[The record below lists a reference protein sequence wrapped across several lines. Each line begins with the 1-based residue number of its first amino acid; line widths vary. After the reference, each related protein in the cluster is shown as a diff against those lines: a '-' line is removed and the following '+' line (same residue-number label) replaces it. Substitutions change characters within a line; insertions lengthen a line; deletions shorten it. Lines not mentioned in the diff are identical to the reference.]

1 MANKSHP
8 VQQEFDLQQLAGILR
23 HRKGPISAA
32 ILVGALLGGA
42 YGLVASPTYKAN
54 ALIEVRSGQN
64 QILTDFNSPVN
75 NNMQPPSTGTEVDL
89 AQSRAVLGQTVDN
102 LHLDIGI
109 ESNQSFLGKLFSG
122 DSAADAQAVTVQT
135 LAVPE
140 NWENNPMTL
149 TVVDGRSYKL
159 SLPDGKE
166 VTGRVGE
173 AVKPSADVT
182 VLISQLAAPAGSE
195 FTVTKYSRLGAIN
208 QLSNSLSVASK
219 GLGVPLIELSYIGSD
234 RKEIQSILNQIVN
247 NYVHLSKNRDVQV
260 ASNGLAFINE
270 ELPRLRQSLQDAE
283 NRLNAYR
290 VRSGS
295 VDIPTEASTAVQSL
309 STIETQITALKAE
322 EAGMAAI
329 YTKDHPDYIAL
340 ADRVRV
346 LEKSRDDINRQ
357 ISNLPTT
364 QQEVIRLTR
373 DVETSQATYVQLLNK
388 QQEMNIL
395 KASSQGNVRVI
406 DQAAADEKPF
416 KPQKFVLILLGAL
429 AAGLLSSAWYIFRAL
444 SRPTLKFADE
454 IKDLGYNLISS
465 IPVSI
470 AQSKEDARFK
480 RAHRSKNN
488 RPNYLLAY
496 SHPNDIA
503 VETMRALRT
512 NLHFSTID
520 KKCPTIM
527 ITSTTPGVGKS
538 FVSSNLG
545 AVTAQAGQKVLL
557 IDADMRLGTLHHTFG
572 APVEDGL
579 SELLQ
584 GSISFDEA
592 VKRTEIGNLDLITR
606 GHSPQTPSELL
617 MSQDFIQLLEKA
629 REKYD
634 QIIIDTPPV
643 LAVTDSTVIGKMSDA
658 TLLITRYNYSSADEL
673 GESYSR
679 LRGNGIDIEGV
690 IFNCIEKNARNY
702 YQYQEYTPQ

>member
-8 VQQEFDLQQLAGILR
+8 VEQEFDLQQLAGILR
-23 HRKGPISAA
+23 HRKTPIGIA
-32 ILVGALLGGA
+32 ILVGAILGGA
-42 YGLVASPTYKAN
+42 YGLVATPTYKAN
-54 ALIEVRSGQN
+54 ALVEVRSGQN
-64 QILTDFNSPVN
+64 QILTDVNSPVN
-75 NNMQPPSTGTEVDL
+75 NTQPPSANAEVDL
-89 AQSRAVLGQTVDN
+89 ARSRAVLGQTVDN

-109 ESNQSFLGKLFSG
+109 EPEKSFFGKLFSG
-122 DSAADAQAVTVQT
+122 NSAADAQAITVQT
-135 LAVPE
+135 LSVPE
-140 NWENNPMTL
+140 NWENSPILL
-149 TVVDGRSYKL
+149 TVVDEKSYKL
-159 SLPDGKE
+159 VLPDSKE
-166 VTGRVGE
+166 ISGRVGE
-173 AVKPSADVT
+173 VVKPSSDISILV
-182 VLISQLAAPAGSE
+182 SQLAAPAGSE
-195 FTVTKYSRLGAIN
+195 FTLTKFSKMSAIN
-208 QLSNSLSVASK
+208 QLSANLSVDSK
-219 GLGVPLIELSYIGSD
+219 GIGIPLLEFSYTGTD
-234 RKEIQSILNQIVN
+234 RQEIQSTLSHIVN
-247 NYVHLSKNRDVQV
+247 NYVHLSKNRDVQM

-270 ELPRLRQSLQDAE
+270 ELPRLKQSLQDAE

-295 VDIPTEASTAVQSL
+295 VDIPTEASTAVQGL
-309 STIETQITALKAE
+309 SNIETQITALRAE
-322 EAGMAAI
+322 EAGMSAI

-340 ADRVRV
+340 SDRLRV

-364 QQEVIRLTR
+364 EQEVIRLTR
-373 DVETSQATYVQLLNK
+373 DVETNQATYVQLLNK

-395 KASSQGNVRVI
+395 KASSQGNIRVI
-406 DQAAADEKPF
+406 DQAAAAEKPF
-416 KPQKFVLILLGAL
+416 KPQKPILVLLGAL
-429 AAGLLSSAWYIFRAL
+429 GAGILASAWYIFRAL

-465 IPVSI
+465 IPVSM

-480 RAHRSKNN
+480 RSHRSKNN

-503 VETMRALRT
+503 VEVMRALRT

-520 KKCPTIM
+520 KKSPTIM

-572 APVEDGL
+572 VQAENGL

-584 GSISFDEA
+584 GSIDFDAA
-592 VKRTEIGNLDLITR
+592 VKRTEIGNLDLITC

>member
-23 HRKGPISAA
+23 HRKTQIGTA
-32 ILVGALLGGA
+32 ILAGAILGGL
-42 YGLVASPTYKAN
+42 YGFVATPTYKAN
-54 ALIEVRSGQN
+54 ALIEVRGGQN
-64 QILTDFNSPVN
+64 QILTDVNSPVN
-75 NNMQPPSTGTEVDL
+75 NMQPTSANAEVDL
-89 AQSRAVLGQTVDN
+89 ARSRAVLGQTVDN

-109 ESNQSFLGKLFSG
+109 EPKKSFLGNLFSG
-122 DSAADAQAVTVQT
+122 NSAEAQAITVQT
-135 LAVPE
+135 LSVPK
-140 NWENNPMTL
+140 NWENTPMLL
-149 TVVDGRSYKL
+149 TVLDEKSYKL
-159 SLPDGKE
+159 ALPDGKE
-166 VTGRVGE
+166 VNGRVGE
-173 AVKPSADVT
+173 TVKPSADITILV
-182 VLISQLAAPAGSE
+182 SQLAAPVGS
-195 FTVTKYSRLGAIN
+195 TYSITKFSKLSAIDK
-208 QLSNSLSVASK
+208 LSANLSVDSK
-219 GLGVPLIELSYIGSD
+219 GMGVPLLEFSYTGTD
-234 RKEIQSILNQIVN
+234 RQEIQSTLSHIVN
-247 NYVHLSKNRDVQV
+247 NYVNLSKNRDVQI

-270 ELPRLRQSLQDAE
+270 ELPRLKQSLQDAE

-295 VDIPTEASTAVQSL
+295 VDVPTEARTAVQDL
-309 STIETQITALKAE
+309 SNIETQITALKAE
-322 EAGMAAI
+322 EAGMSAI
-329 YTKDHPDYIAL
+329 YTKDHPDYVAL
-340 ADRVRV
+340 TDRLRV
-346 LEKSRDDINRQ
+346 LEQSRDNINRQ
-357 ISNLPTT
+357 ISNLPNTE
-364 QQEVIRLTR
+364 QEVIRLTR
-373 DVETSQATYVQLLNK
+373 DVETNQATYVQLLSK

-406 DQAAADEKPF
+406 DQAAAAEKPF
-416 KPQKFVLILLGAL
+416 KPQKPILVLLGAL
-429 AAGLLSSAWYIFRAL
+429 GAGILASAWYIFRAL
-444 SRPTLKFADE
+444 SRPTLKFSEE

-480 RAHRSKNN
+480 RSHSGKNN

-503 VETMRALRT
+503 VETLRALRT

-520 KKCPTIM
+520 KKSPTIM

-538 FVSSNLG
+538 FVSSNLA

-572 APVEDGL
+572 VPAEDGL

-584 GSISFDEA
+584 GSINFVDA
-592 VKRTEIGNLDLITR
+592 VKRTEIGNLDLITC

-617 MSQDFIQLLEKA
+617 MSQEFIQLLENA

-643 LAVTDSTVIGKMSDA
+643 LAVTDSTVIGKLSDA

-679 LRGNGIDIEGV
+679 LRGNGIEIEGV

>member
-1 MANKSHP
+1 M
-8 VQQEFDLQQLAGILR
+8 
-23 HRKGPISAA
+23 
-32 ILVGALLGGA
+32 
-42 YGLVASPTYKAN
+42 ASPTYKAN

-679 LRGNGIDIEGV
+679 LRGNGIEIEGV

>member
-8 VQQEFDLQQLAGILR
+8 VEQEFDLQQLAGILR
-23 HRKGPISAA
+23 HRKTPIGIA
-32 ILVGALLGGA
+32 ILVGAILGGA
-42 YGLVASPTYKAN
+42 YGLVATPTYKAN
-54 ALIEVRSGQN
+54 ALVEVRSGQN
-64 QILTDFNSPVN
+64 QILTDVNSPVN
-75 NNMQPPSTGTEVDL
+75 NTQPPSANAEVDL
-89 AQSRAVLGQTVDN
+89 ARSRAVLGQTVDN

-109 ESNQSFLGKLFSG
+109 EPEKSFFGKLFSG
-122 DSAADAQAVTVQT
+122 NSAADAQAITVQT
-135 LAVPE
+135 LSVPE
-140 NWENNPMTL
+140 NWENSPILL
-149 TVVDGRSYKL
+149 TVVDEKSYKL
-159 SLPDGKE
+159 VLPDSKE
-166 VTGRVGE
+166 ISGRVGE
-173 AVKPSADVT
+173 VVKPSSDISILV
-182 VLISQLAAPAGSE
+182 SQLAAPAGSE
-195 FTVTKYSRLGAIN
+195 FTLTKFSKMSAIN
-208 QLSNSLSVASK
+208 QLSANLSVDSK
-219 GLGVPLIELSYIGSD
+219 GIGIPLLEFSYTGTD
-234 RKEIQSILNQIVN
+234 RQEIQSTLSHIVN
-247 NYVHLSKNRDVQV
+247 NYVHLSKNRDVQM

-270 ELPRLRQSLQDAE
+270 ELPRLKQSLQDAE

-295 VDIPTEASTAVQSL
+295 VDIPTEASTAVQGL
-309 STIETQITALKAE
+309 SNIETQITALRAE
-322 EAGMAAI
+322 EAGMSAI

-340 ADRVRV
+340 SDRLRV

-364 QQEVIRLTR
+364 EQEVIRLTR
-373 DVETSQATYVQLLNK
+373 DVETNQATYVQLLNK

-395 KASSQGNVRVI
+395 KASSQGNIRVI
-406 DQAAADEKPF
+406 DQAAAAEKPF
-416 KPQKFVLILLGAL
+416 KPQKPILVLLGAL
-429 AAGLLSSAWYIFRAL
+429 GAGILASAWYIFRAL

-454 IKDLGYNLISS
+454 IKDLGYNLIFC
-465 IPVSI
+465 IPVSM

-480 RAHRSKNN
+480 RSHRSKNN

-520 KKCPTIM
+520 KKSPTIM

-572 APVEDGL
+572 VQAENGL

-584 GSISFDEA
+584 GSIDFDAA
-592 VKRTEIGNLDLITR
+592 VKRTEIGNLDLITC

>member
-270 ELPRLRQSLQDAE
+270 QLPRLRQSLQDAE

-679 LRGNGIDIEGV
+679 LRGNGIEIEGV

>member
-23 HRKGPISAA
+23 HRKTQIGTA
-32 ILVGALLGGA
+32 ILAGAILGGL
-42 YGLVASPTYKAN
+42 YGFVATPTYKAN
-54 ALIEVRSGQN
+54 ALIEVRGGQN
-64 QILTDFNSPVN
+64 QILTDVNSPVN
-75 NNMQPPSTGTEVDL
+75 NMQPTSANAEVDL
-89 AQSRAVLGQTVDN
+89 ARSRAVLGQTVDN

-109 ESNQSFLGKLFSG
+109 EPKKSFLGNLFSG
-122 DSAADAQAVTVQT
+122 NSAEAQAITVQT
-135 LAVPE
+135 LSVPE
-140 NWENNPMTL
+140 NWENTPMLL
-149 TVVDGRSYKL
+149 TVLDEKSYKL
-159 SLPDGKE
+159 ALPDGKE
-166 VTGRVGE
+166 VNGRVGE
-173 AVKPSADVT
+173 TVKPSADITILV
-182 VLISQLAAPAGSE
+182 SQLAAPVGS
-195 FTVTKYSRLGAIN
+195 TYSITKFSKLSAIDK
-208 QLSNSLSVASK
+208 LSANLSVDSK
-219 GLGVPLIELSYIGSD
+219 GMGVPLLEFSYTGTD
-234 RKEIQSILNQIVN
+234 RQEIQSTLSHIVN
-247 NYVHLSKNRDVQV
+247 NYVNLSKNRDVQI

-270 ELPRLRQSLQDAE
+270 ELPRLKQSLQDAE

-295 VDIPTEASTAVQSL
+295 VDVPTEARTAVQDL
-309 STIETQITALKAE
+309 SNIETQITALKAE
-322 EAGMAAI
+322 EAGMSAI
-329 YTKDHPDYIAL
+329 YTKDHPDYVAL
-340 ADRVRV
+340 TDRLRV
-346 LEKSRDDINRQ
+346 LEQSRDNINRQ
-357 ISNLPTT
+357 ISNLPNTE
-364 QQEVIRLTR
+364 QEVIRLTR
-373 DVETSQATYVQLLNK
+373 DVETNQATYVQLLSK

-406 DQAAADEKPF
+406 DQAAAAEKPF
-416 KPQKFVLILLGAL
+416 KPQKPILVLLGAL
-429 AAGLLSSAWYIFRAL
+429 GAGILASAWYIFRAL
-444 SRPTLKFADE
+444 SRPTLKFSEE

-480 RAHRSKNN
+480 RSHSGKNN

-503 VETMRALRT
+503 VETLRALRT

-520 KKCPTIM
+520 KKSPTIM

-538 FVSSNLG
+538 FVSSNLA

-572 APVEDGL
+572 VPAEDGL

-584 GSISFDEA
+584 GSINFVDA
-592 VKRTEIGNLDLITR
+592 VKRTEIGNLDLITC

-617 MSQDFIQLLEKA
+617 MSQEFIQLLENA

-643 LAVTDSTVIGKMSDA
+643 LAVTDSTVIGKLSDA

-679 LRGNGIDIEGV
+679 LRGNGIEIEGV

>member
-1 MANKSHP
+1 MANNSHP
-8 VQQEFDLQQLAGILR
+8 VEQEFDLQQFFGILR
-23 HRKGPISAA
+23 HRKTQISIA
-32 ILVGALLGGA
+32 ILAGAIFGGA
-42 YGLVASPTYKAN
+42 YGLIVPPTYKAN
-54 ALIEVRSGQN
+54 ALIEVRSNQN
-64 QILTDFNSPVN
+64 QILTDLNSPVN
-75 NNMQPPSTGTEVDL
+75 SARMPSTNAEVDL
-89 AQSRAVLGQTVDN
+89 AKSRAVLGQTVDN
-102 LHLDIGI
+102 LHLDLSIQPK
-109 ESNQSFLGKLFSG
+109 QSFLGKLFSG
-122 DSAADAQAVTVQT
+122 SSADDKKTIGIQT
-135 LAVPE
+135 LAIPE
-140 NWENNPMTL
+140 NWENKPMAL
-149 TVVDGRSYKL
+149 TVIDEKSYKL
-159 SLPDGKE
+159 TLPDSKE
-166 VTGRVGE
+166 ISGHVGE
-173 AVKPSADVT
+173 VIKPSSDITILV
-182 VLISQLAAPAGSE
+182 SQLAAPVGSE
-195 FTVTKYSRLGAIN
+195 FIVTKHSRLGAIDK
-208 QLSNSLSVASK
+208 LSANLSVTSK
-219 GLGVPLIELSYIGSD
+219 GLDVPLIELSYIGED
-234 RKEIQSILNQIVN
+234 RQEIQSTLNQIVN
-247 NYVHLSKNRDVQV
+247 NYVNLSKNRDVQM
-260 ASNGLAFINE
+260 AANGLAFINE
-270 ELPRLRQSLQDAE
+270 ELPRLKQALQDAE

-295 VDIPTEASTAVQSL
+295 VDVPTEARTAVQSL
-309 STIETQITALKAE
+309 SNIETQITALKTE

-340 ADRVRV
+340 ADRLRV
-346 LEKSRDDINRQ
+346 LEKSRDDINKQ
-357 ISNLPTT
+357 ISGLPTT
-364 QQEVIRLTR
+364 EQEVIRLTR
-373 DVETSQATYVQLLNK
+373 DVETNQATYVQLLNK

-395 KASSQGNVRVI
+395 QASSQGNVRVI
-406 DQAAADEKPF
+406 DQAAAAEKPF
-416 KPQKFVLILLGAL
+416 KPQKAILILLGAM
-429 AAGLLSSAWYIFRAL
+429 AAGLLACAWYIFRAL

-465 IPVSI
+465 IPISI

-480 RAHRSKNN
+480 RSHRGKNN

-503 VETMRALRT
+503 VETLRALRT

-520 KKCPTIM
+520 KKSPIIM

-538 FVSSNLG
+538 FISSNLG

-572 APVEDGL
+572 VPVEDGL

-584 GSISFDEA
+584 GSINFSDA
-592 VKRTEIGNLDLITR
+592 IKHTEIGNLDLITR

-617 MSQDFIQLLEKA
+617 MGQEFIQLLEKA
-629 REKYD
+629 RERYD

-643 LAVTDSTVIGKMSDA
+643 LAVTDSTVIGNLSDA

-679 LRGNGIDIEGV
+679 LRGNGIELEGV

>member
-23 HRKGPISAA
+23 HRKTQIGTA
-32 ILVGALLGGA
+32 ILAGAILGGL
-42 YGLVASPTYKAN
+42 YGFVATPTYKAN
-54 ALIEVRSGQN
+54 ALIEVRGGQN
-64 QILTDFNSPVN
+64 QILTDVNSPVN
-75 NNMQPPSTGTEVDL
+75 NMQPTSANAEVDL
-89 AQSRAVLGQTVDN
+89 ARSRAVLGQTVDN

-109 ESNQSFLGKLFSG
+109 EPKKSFLGNLFSG
-122 DSAADAQAVTVQT
+122 NSAEAQAITIQT
-135 LAVPE
+135 LSVPE
-140 NWENNPMTL
+140 NWENTPMLL
-149 TVVDGRSYKL
+149 TVLDEKSYKL
-159 SLPDGKE
+159 ALPDGKE
-166 VTGRVGE
+166 VNGRVGE
-173 AVKPSADVT
+173 TVKPSADITILV
-182 VLISQLAAPAGSE
+182 SQLAAPVGS
-195 FTVTKYSRLGAIN
+195 TYSITKFSKLSAIDK
-208 QLSNSLSVASK
+208 LSANLSVDSK
-219 GLGVPLIELSYIGSD
+219 GMGVPLLEFSYTGTD
-234 RKEIQSILNQIVN
+234 RQEIQSTLSHIVN
-247 NYVHLSKNRDVQV
+247 NYVNLSKNRDVQI

-270 ELPRLRQSLQDAE
+270 ELPRLKQSLQDAE

-295 VDIPTEASTAVQSL
+295 VDVPTEARTAVQDL
-309 STIETQITALKAE
+309 SNIETQITALKAE
-322 EAGMAAI
+322 EAGMSAI
-329 YTKDHPDYIAL
+329 YTKDHPDYVAL
-340 ADRVRV
+340 TDRLRV
-346 LEKSRDDINRQ
+346 LEQSRDNINRQ
-357 ISNLPTT
+357 ISNLPNTE
-364 QQEVIRLTR
+364 QEVIRLTR
-373 DVETSQATYVQLLNK
+373 DVETNQATYVQLLSK

-406 DQAAADEKPF
+406 DQAAAAEKPF
-416 KPQKFVLILLGAL
+416 KPQKPILVLLGAL
-429 AAGLLSSAWYIFRAL
+429 GAGILASAWYIFRAL
-444 SRPTLKFADE
+444 SRPTLKFSEE

-480 RAHRSKNN
+480 RSHSGKNN

-503 VETMRALRT
+503 VETLRALRT

-520 KKCPTIM
+520 KKSPTIM

-538 FVSSNLG
+538 FVSSNLA

-572 APVEDGL
+572 VPAEDGL

-584 GSISFDEA
+584 GSINFVDA
-592 VKRTEIGNLDLITR
+592 VKRTEIGNLDLITC

-617 MSQDFIQLLEKA
+617 MSQEFIQLLENA

-643 LAVTDSTVIGKMSDA
+643 LAVTDSTVIGKLSDA

-679 LRGNGIDIEGV
+679 LRGNGIEIEGV

>member
-1 MANKSHP
+1 MANKSLP
-8 VQQEFDLQQLAGILR
+8 VEQEFDLQQLAGILR
-23 HRKGPISAA
+23 HRKTPIGIA
-32 ILVGALLGGA
+32 ILVGAILGGA
-42 YGLVASPTYKAN
+42 YGLVATPTYKAN
-54 ALIEVRSGQN
+54 ALVEVRSGQN
-64 QILTDFNSPVN
+64 QILTDVNSPVN
-75 NNMQPPSTGTEVDL
+75 NTQPPSANAEVDL
-89 AQSRAVLGQTVDN
+89 ARSRAVLGQTVDN

-109 ESNQSFLGKLFSG
+109 EPEKSFFGKLFSG
-122 DSAADAQAVTVQT
+122 NSAADAQAITVQT
-135 LAVPE
+135 LSVPE
-140 NWENNPMTL
+140 NWENSPILL
-149 TVVDGRSYKL
+149 TVVDEKSYKL
-159 SLPDGKE
+159 VLPDSKE
-166 VTGRVGE
+166 ISGRVGE
-173 AVKPSADVT
+173 VVKPSSDISILV
-182 VLISQLAAPAGSE
+182 SQLAAPAGSE
-195 FTVTKYSRLGAIN
+195 FTLTKFSKMSAIN
-208 QLSNSLSVASK
+208 QLSANLSVDSK
-219 GLGVPLIELSYIGSD
+219 GIGIPLLEFSYTGTD
-234 RKEIQSILNQIVN
+234 RQEIQSTLSHIVN
-247 NYVHLSKNRDVQV
+247 NYVHLSKNRDVQM

-270 ELPRLRQSLQDAE
+270 ELPRLKQSLQDAE

-295 VDIPTEASTAVQSL
+295 VDIPTEASTAVQGL
-309 STIETQITALKAE
+309 SNIETQITALRAE
-322 EAGMAAI
+322 EAGMSAI

-340 ADRVRV
+340 SDRLRV

-364 QQEVIRLTR
+364 EQEVIRLTR
-373 DVETSQATYVQLLNK
+373 DVETNQATYVQLLNK

-395 KASSQGNVRVI
+395 KASSQGNIRVI
-406 DQAAADEKPF
+406 DQAAAAEKPF
-416 KPQKFVLILLGAL
+416 KPQKPILVLLGAL
-429 AAGLLSSAWYIFRAL
+429 GAGILASAWYIFRAL

-465 IPVSI
+465 IPVSM

-480 RAHRSKNN
+480 RSHRSKNN

-520 KKCPTIM
+520 KKSPTIM

-572 APVEDGL
+572 VQAENGL

-584 GSISFDEA
+584 GSIDFDAA
-592 VKRTEIGNLDLITR
+592 VKRTEIGNLDLITC